1 MAYTHKQTAAF
12 VTTWQTSSTVA
23 EVVCR
28 LQEHP
33 EFPNHLGDKYDERGI
48 RKFSTAWANIRRKA
62 LQCEGVPLKDLPK
75 TNKQRRESAPDTP
88 IAPKSKEN
96 QCFFND
102 LQMSVKAHSR
112 LPMTS

>member
-33 EFPNHLGDKYDERGI
+33 EFPNHLGERFSARGI
-48 RKFSTAWANIRRKA
+48 RKFSTDWANLRRKA
-62 LQCEGVPLKDLPK
+62 LEREGVPLKYLPK
-75 TNKQRRESAPDTP
+75 VTARASGRGTRSNVDYTLLAVLARDLCPD
-88 IAPKSKEN
+88 
-96 QCFFND
+96 ND
-102 LQMSVKAHSR
+102 
-112 LPMTS
+112 

>member
-33 EFPNHLGDKYDERGI
+33 EFPNHLGDSWHRQGT
-48 RKFSTAWANIRRKA
+48 RPLNMSWADKRACA
-62 LQCEGVPLKDLPK
+62 LVSQGVPLKDLPK
-75 TNKQRRESAPDTP
+75 VTARASTRRSRSNVDYTLLAVLARDLCPD
-88 IAPKSKEN
+88 
-96 QCFFND
+96 ND
-102 LQMSVKAHSR
+102 
-112 LPMTS
+112 

>member
-75 TNKQRRESAPDTP
+75 VTARASTRRSRSNVDYTLLAVLARDLCPD
-88 IAPKSKEN
+88 
-96 QCFFND
+96 ND
-102 LQMSVKAHSR
+102 
-112 LPMTS
+112 

>member
-33 EFPNHLGDKYDERGI
+33 DFPSTLPARRHYATGNLVPERVI
-48 RKFSTAWANIRRKA
+48 DTKWANLRRKA
-62 LQCEGVPLKDLPK
+62 LQREGVPLKYLPK
-75 TNKQRRESAPDTP
+75 VTARASTRRSRSNVDYTLLAVLARDLCPD
-88 IAPKSKEN
+88 
-96 QCFFND
+96 ND
-102 LQMSVKAHSR
+102 
-112 LPMTS
+112 